1 MEEQV
6 DYGQLSQ
13 EEIARRK
20 EEMIRYF
27 KGEME
32 FLTAQRDYQQVVT
45 ELEELRARHVRAQIM
60 IANALAPEPEAD
72 GPQVPVTPQTE
83 GKIAPSH
90 ERKLKNVK
98 QNA

>member
-1 MEEQV
+1 MEQV
-6 DYGQLSQ
+6 KDYDQLTP

-20 EEMIRYF
+20 DEMIRYF

-32 FLTAQRDYQQVVT
+32 FLTAQKEYQQVVT

-60 IANALAPEPEAD
+60 IANALAPEPEPE

-83 GKIAPSH
+83 GKIAPAH

-98 QNA
+98 QTV